1 MVNRV
6 SSLLFTFSLAILA
19 AGCSH
24 EVYNQYDSPTRSLT
38 DATVRYGSIG
48 GAGAVGYFA
57 GRGAGGSG
65 AAGAA
70 GAGVSALGEYG
81 VNKYYDKRQM
91 DAYKKGLPVGKAQA
105 LAELAQNSDELK
117 KYDVYPYNRR
127 VDDPSYRST
136 YVPSRKDQAS
146 DVTYPGSYQT
156 VPVYR

>member
-1 MVNRV
+1 MSAVLRFV
-6 SSLLFTFSLAILA
+6 PILA
-19 AGCSH
+19 LLLTSGCSH

-48 GAGAVGYFA
+48 GAGALGYFA

-70 GAGVSALGEYG
+70 GAGVGAVGEYG
-81 VNKYYDKRQM
+81 MNKYYDKRRM
-91 DAYKKGLPVGKAQA
+91 DAYAKGLPVGKAQA
-105 LAELAQNSDELK
+105 LAELAQNEAELK
-117 KYDVYPYNRR
+117 KNGVYPYNQRIN
-127 VDDPSYRST
+127 DPSYRST

-146 DVTYPGSYQT
+146 DVTYPGTYQT

>member
-1 MVNRV
+1 MKKIPFF
-6 SSLLFTFSLAILA
+6 LLTLSFAILA

-38 DATVRYGSIG
+38 DAAVRYGSIG
-48 GAGAVGYFA
+48 GAGALGYFA

-65 AAGAA
+65 TAGAA

-81 VNKYYDKRQM
+81 VIKYYDKRQM
-91 DAYKKGLPVGKAQA
+91 DAYKKGIPVGKAQA
-105 LAELAQNSDELK
+105 LAELAQNEAERK
-117 KYDVYPYNRR
+117 KYELYPYNRR
-127 VDDPSYRST
+127 IDDPSYRST

-146 DVTYPGSYQT
+146 DVAYPGAYQT